1 MGQVK
6 IVSASAGSG
15 KTRTLALEYIVRVL
29 VHPTLYRHILAV
41 TFTNKATEEMKERIL
56 RSIND
61 LVVGVEND
69 FSADVIARTGLP
81 KESLAAR
88 AEEVRNYILHD
99 YDNFAILTIDKFFQR
114 IVRAFVRELG
124 IDVNYNLEL
133 HTDSLLDLAADRLIE
148 DLAADE
154 RLREWIFEYVNERID
169 QSAKPNIKHE
179 ITKLGGE
186 LFSEHYKSVRTGAN
200 PRNALIKIVRE
211 AHIAADR
218 ARNRQQAVA
227 SELIDALH
235 SCGLSVS
242 ELTQGARG
250 VGGYIEHV
258 ATGQTR
264 TANSYVLAA
273 LNDGRWLG
281 AKDKRAGSLPS
292 NHLSELLGALIESVE
307 QTMVADNNTN
317 IVSRHYRN
325 FGLIIDLGK
334 RIDSV
339 CVEENIVPISEMGQI
354 IAKLIEGNDA
364 PFIFEKVGNRYSHY
378 MIDEFQ
384 DTSALQWNNFLPL
397 LQNAVAQSDEEA
409 VLLVGDVKQS
419 IYRWRGGDWS
429 LLGERAEQEFMESHT
444 THLSTNYRSRKEVV
458 EFNNALTGHC
468 AAIVNTQLNRTLAEG
483 VTQGDIS
490 ERWAAGQID
499 TIARAYSDHT
509 QQPHSNKH
517 GYVSVTLCGERNYEV
532 DLHPTIRKII
542 ELQERGFR
550 AEDIAVLVRTN
561 SQSERVAE
569 MLLTYKNLHP
579 DTPYTFDV
587 ITQTALSV
595 GAAEVCRQVI
605 AAMKYATTPKDGMS
619 LAIIKR
625 LSGIDFDLPLSAS
638 EEEFY
643 IRLRTLP
650 LQEAFEEIVLHY
662 GLHTKSDNHAY
673 LQALHEQ
680 VINYSK
686 RRIADMALFT
696 EWWEESG
703 AKESISMP
711 SGANAITIVTVH
723 KSKGLAYRALILH
736 GCAWA
741 MAPEPHQTNYIWS
754 ELDEENEGLSHFPV
768 AYSSAMRSSRFSESY
783 YRETVMSAV
792 DSLNILYVALTRA
805 RDELHIVVPIDGYG
819 KYRGIGGVVLSALE
833 AMVAE
838 GSITSPDV
846 EPPLSDEGSPQLIYT
861 YGTPIDR
868 TSERASEQLRKANI
882 NNSGNEKQSFRTGF
896 ATRMPWE
903 KLSIKFS
910 MERYTEDNPNSK
922 LHPLNL
928 GVALHD
934 IFSRSKSRQDVADN
948 LRTAI
953 ADGRISPEEGVLL
966 SRNIEEA
973 MQDARVSSWFSEEW
987 DEVRNEHQ
995 IVIPRSEGNRPDRVM
1010 IKGTKAV
1017 VVDYKFGLRERDDHI
1032 EQVRRYLELL
1042 SQMGYKNREGYIW
1055 YVTLNRVVEVE

>member
-1 MGQVK
+1 MGQVN

-15 KTRTLALEYIVRVL
+15 KTRTLALEYIVRV
-29 VHPTLYRHILAV
+29 VVRPTLYRHILAV

-56 RSIND
+56 SSIND
-61 LVVGVEND
+61 LVVGEEND
-69 FSADVIARTGLP
+69 FSADVIKRTGLS
-81 KESLAAR
+81 KESVAAR

-124 IDVNYNLEL
+124 IDINYNLEL
-133 HTDSLLDLAADRLIE
+133 RTDSLLDLAADRLIE

-154 RLREWIFEYVNERID
+154 RLREWIFEYVDERINHSD
-169 QSAKPNIKHE
+169 KPNIKRE
-179 ITKLGGE
+179 ITKLGSE
-186 LFSEHYKSVRTGAN
+186 LFSESYKSVRTGTD
-200 PRNALIKIVRE
+200 PRNALLGLVQE
-211 AHIAADR
+211 AQAAAER
-218 ARNRQQAVA
+218 ARSRQQEAA
-227 SELIDALH
+227 TELLSAL
-235 SCGLSVS
+235 SNCGLSTS
-242 ELTQGARG
+242 ELTQGMRG
-250 VGGYIEHV
+250 VGGYIE
-258 ATGQTR
+258 R
-264 TANSYVLAA
+264 TAKGETRATNSYVLAA

-281 AKDKRAGSLPS
+281 AKDKRADALPTT
-292 NHLSELLGALIESVE
+292 HLSELLEVLIDSVE
-307 QTMVADNNTN
+307 RTMTAENNAN
-317 IVSRHYRN
+317 IVNSHYRN
-325 FGLIIDLGK
+325 FGLIIDLSK

-339 CVEENIVPISEMGQI
+339 CAEENIVPISEMGQI

-397 LQNAVAQSDEEA
+397 LQNAVAQSDEEP

-429 LLGERAEQEFMESHT
+429 LLGERAEREFMESRT
-444 THLSTNYRSRKEVV
+444 TRLSTNYRSRREIV

-468 AAIVNTQLNRTLAEG
+468 AAIVNSQLNHTLAEG
-483 VTQGDIS
+483 VAEGHIS
-490 ERWAAGQID
+490 EQWAAGQID
-499 TIARAYSDHT
+499 TIARAYNDHT
-509 QQPHSNKH
+509 QQPHSNRK
-517 GYVSVTLCGERNYEV
+517 GYVTVTLCGERNYQVEE
-532 DLHPTIRKII
+532 HPTIRRII

-550 AEDIAVLVRTN
+550 AEEIAVLVRTN
-561 SQSERVAE
+561 AESERVAE

-605 AAMKYATTPKDGMS
+605 AAMKYAIAPKDGMS
-619 LAIIKR
+619 QAIIKR
-625 LSGIDFDLPLSAS
+625 LSGIDFDLPLPDA

-643 IRLRTLP
+643 TRLRSLP

-662 GLHTKSDNHAY
+662 SLHTKSENHAY

-686 RRIADMALFT
+686 RRIADLALFT

-741 MAPEPHQTNYIWS
+741 MAPQPNQTNYVWS
-754 ELDEENEGLSHFPV
+754 ELNEESEGLSHFPV
-768 AYSSAMRSSRFSESY
+768 AYSIAMRSSRFAESY

-819 KYRGIGGVVLSALE
+819 KYRGIGSVVVSALE
-833 AMVAE
+833 SMIAEGIIGEPTAEEPLSAE
-838 GSITSPDV
+838 GSA
-846 EPPLSDEGSPQLIYT
+846 QLTYT

-868 TSERASEQLRKANI
+868 SAELLAEQASSYKKRGKEDRRSI
-882 NNSGNEKQSFRTGF
+882 RTGY
-896 ATRMPWE
+896 ATRLPWE

-910 MERYTEDNPNSK
+910 MERYTEDNPTSK

-934 IFSRSKSRQDVADN
+934 IFSRSKSRTEIEEN

-953 ADGRISPEEGVLL
+953 ADGRISPEEGKRLAQ
-966 SRNIEEA
+966 SIEEA
-973 MQDARVSSWFSEEW
+973 LQDPRVASWFSDKW

-995 IVIPRSEGNRPDRVM
+995 IIIPQSEGNRPDRVM
-1010 IKGTKAV
+1010 IEGDRAV
-1017 VVDYKFGLRERDDHI
+1017 VVDYKFGLREREDHI
-1032 EQVRRYLELL
+1032 VQVRGYLELL
-1042 SQMGYKNREGYIW
+1042 ARMGYTQREGYIW